1 MAIDFACPMCHK
13 QYRLKEE
20 LAGKSAKCSCGH
32 KMKVPQPSQQATGPV
47 VSRPV
52 AMEPSA
58 SKGAQS
64 PGRIQ
69 PAALA
74 PAKLPAASKPQ
85 QSAKTQPSAKSEASA
100 KPKPSA
106 KSEPDDLAVGADL
119 NSWLDEELKVAAPP
133 PAPARC
139 PGCDEVMTAGA
150 VLCTKCGYD
159 KRTGQRQ
166 TLKRV
171 VPEDGEGKSK
181 KRGKIGFASSLL
193 RGTICSFIA
202 AMIGAVIWAVLAN
215 LTRREFGFV
224 AWALGGLTGAG
235 MAIAHDDDDG
245 TFAGMIAGFMA
256 IVGIVAAKIM
266 IVVIMIG
273 VIVAGAAAELKD
285 PQKLERSLLALSM
298 VEGKLKAKGINVE
311 KATDAQTEAAMKEAQ
326 SEVEKLSDA
335 EVKTRLEEQAKQA
348 QREERESETVD
359 EQRVR
364 LAVHMTQQK
373 LRSQGTSIAEASAD
387 QLKAAKQDAT
397 KQVEKLS
404 PEQLKQRLNAAAND
418 KRAEFDDED
427 EEKFADENVVPAE
440 ANQPGGGAAGDQA
453 PAIGAGAQIGAFA
466 MLLGMLFS
474 PIDGI
479 FILLAVATAYKVGS
493 GKVTS

>member
-32 KMKVPQPSQQATGPV
+32 KMKVPQASQQATGPA
-47 VSRPV
+47 VSRSV
-52 AMEPSA
+52 GTEPPA

-64 PGRIQ
+64 PGKIQ
-69 PAALA
+69 PVALA

-85 QSAKTQPSAKSEASA
+85 PTVKPQPSAKT
-100 KPKPSA
+100 
-106 KSEPDDLAVGADL
+106 EPDDLAGSANL
-119 NSWLDEELKVAAPP
+119 SSWLDEELKVAATTPP
-133 PAPARC
+133 PTRC
-139 PGCDEVMTAGA
+139 PGCDELMTAGA

-159 KRTGQRQ
+159 KRTGERRA
-166 TLKRV
+166 LKRV
-171 VPEDGEGKSK
+171 AAEDGEAKSK

-193 RGTICSFIA
+193 RGTICSFVA
-202 AMIGAVIWAVLAN
+202 AMIGAAIWAVLAYF
-215 LTRREFGFV
+215 TKREFGFV

-245 TFAGMIAGFMA
+245 TFAGMIAGFMS
-256 IVGIVAAKIM
+256 IVGIIAAKIM
-266 IVVIMIG
+266 IVVIFIG
-273 VIVAGAAAELKD
+273 VIVAGVAAELKD
-285 PQKLERSLLALSM
+285 PQKLERSLLAMSM

-311 KATDAQTEAAMKEAQ
+311 NATDAQTEAAMKEAE
-326 SEVEKLSDA
+326 SEVDKLSDA
-335 EVKTRLEEQAKQA
+335 EVKARLEQHVKQLE
-348 QREERESETVD
+348 REERESLTVD

-364 LAVHMTQQK
+364 LAIHVTQQK

-404 PEQLKQRLNAAAND
+404 PEQLKQRLNAAADD
-418 KRAEFDDED
+418 KKAEFDNED
-427 EEKFADENVVPAE
+427 EEKFADENVMPAE
-440 ANQPGGGAAGDQA
+440 ANQPGAPAARAQA
-453 PAIGAGAQIGAFA
+453 PAIGAGAKLGAFA

-474 PIDGI
+474 PMDGL

-493 GKVTS
+493 GKAS

>member
-1 MAIDFACPMCHK
+1 VAIDFACSMCHK

-32 KMKVPQPSQQATGPV
+32 KMKVPQPSEQAAGRSAGTEPPV
-47 VSRPV
+47 
-52 AMEPSA
+52 
-58 SKGAQS
+58 SKVAQS
-64 PGRIQ
+64 PGKIR

-74 PAKLPAASKPQ
+74 PTKLPAASKPRP
-85 QSAKTQPSAKSEASA
+85 SAKT
-100 KPKPSA
+100 
-106 KSEPDDLAVGADL
+106 EPDDLVGSANL
-119 NSWLDEELKVAAPP
+119 SSWLDEELKVAAPTP
-133 PAPARC
+133 PPARC
-139 PGCDEVMTAGA
+139 PGCDEVMTAGS

-159 KRTGQRQ
+159 KRTGQRRAV
-166 TLKRV
+166 TRV
-171 VPEDGEGKSK
+171 APEDEGKTK

-202 AMIGAVIWAVLAN
+202 AMVGAVIWAVLAN
-215 LTRREFGFV
+215 LTRHEFGFV

-245 TFAGMIAGFMA
+245 TFAGMIAGFMS

-311 KATDAQTEAAMKEAQ
+311 KATDAQAEAAMKEAQ

-335 EVKTRLEEQAKQA
+335 EVKMRLEEHAKQA
-348 QREERESETVD
+348 QREARESETVD

-364 LAVHMTQQK
+364 LAIHVAQQT

-404 PEQLKQRLNAAAND
+404 PEQLKQRLNAAADD
-418 KRAEFDDED
+418 KKAEFDDDD
-427 EEKFADENVVPAE
+427 EERFLDEDIMPAE
-440 ANQPGGGAAGDQA
+440 ANQPGGGAGGDQA
-453 PAIGAGAQIGAFA
+453 PAIGAGAKIGAFA

-474 PIDGI
+474 PMDGI

-493 GKVTS
+493 GKMTS